1 MLISISD
8 LVFAM
13 PCFPSK
19 SGIQKQIVLDAKF
32 EPAKHLS
39 KILIMIHVLIIHKNY
54 PVIKAMKKTL
64 RREKDISIVYQ
75 TTSNSE
81 ADQILET
88 SHSEIDII
96 LIDICQNETGSLHY
110 ISYIRRAFPEIKI
123 LVFSFHHSGARVYHM
138 YKGGIHGFLYK
149 DSGPAEIVKA
159 IRTIYNGNFYYEGK
173 VKSTLENYS
182 TYLDYKTD
190 KQIYISPKELE
201 YIRNLA
207 QSFSLETSFPQRKQ
221 ERLIDQRIWNN
232 ISLKLGTS
240 NPQSIVEIA
249 YQKGWIQH

>member
-1 MLISISD
+1 M
-8 LVFAM
+8 
-13 PCFPSK
+13 
-19 SGIQKQIVLDAKF
+19 
-32 EPAKHLS
+32 PAKHLS
-39 KILIMIHVLIIHKNY
+39 KKLIMIHVLIIHKSY
-54 PVIKAMKKTL
+54 PVTKAMKKTL
-64 RREKDISIVYQ
+64 RREKDMRVLYE

-96 LIDICQNETGSLHY
+96 LIDLSQDQHGTGSLLY
-110 ISYIRRAFPEIKI
+110 TSYLRKAFPEIKI
-123 LVFSFHHSGARVYHM
+123 LVLSFHHSGTSVYHM
-138 YKGGIHGFLYK
+138 YKGGIHGFLYQ
-149 DSGPAEIVKA
+149 DSGPAELVKA

-173 VKSTLENYS
+173 VKTTLENYS
-182 TYLDYKTD
+182 NYLDCKTD

-207 QSFSLETSFPQRKQ
+207 QRISLETSFPRRKK
-221 ERLIDQRIWNN
+221 ERLLDQSIWNN

-249 YQKGWIQH
+249 YQKGWIQN